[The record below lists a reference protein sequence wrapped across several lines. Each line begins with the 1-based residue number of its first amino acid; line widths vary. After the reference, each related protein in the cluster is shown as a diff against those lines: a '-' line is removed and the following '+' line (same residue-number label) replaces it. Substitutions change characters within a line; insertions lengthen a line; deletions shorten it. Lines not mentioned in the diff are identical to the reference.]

1 MAKSMEDM
9 IKDPKEFAKVFSAAV
24 SGTVAVLGASS
35 TAALVRILLM
45 KAIEIQQEMQ

>member
-9 IKDPKEFAKVFSAAV
+9 IKDPKEFAKVFAAV